1 MNISVDKKNLFK
13 YSIHHYFKLEDK
25 DEFIPYLWT
34 SSYGLLR
41 MLFLYR
47 KNGIEKEEIEQYIKR
62 VHSVLG
68 KNAFTNEKLSD
79 TIKFRLEWLKDY
91 DIEILEVFKEDID
104 PLLGSLR
111 IGKHEQN
118 NDEEPGIYLHYTT
131 KWIYALIKA
140 SQILQ
145 NKIYLFQACN
155 IMLTM
160 SEKNV
165 FPGTNNK
172 YPRKMDQELQEP
184 LQMTE
189 ISHDPL
195 DVFIS
200 LLNLIISLNKN
211 MINIKP
217 YNIKNKNEKKINKVR
232 EIYINL
238 LIKALEKN
246 IPRIS
251 EYNKNPKSLITNDT
265 LGIGFL
271 LTSCYKIRI
280 IINKIRSKMLDTV
293 FTKMSYKKNKFI
305 KLINSLYQ
313 NLLFVSE
320 NCMREYC
327 NFKKNEINDDA
338 YRWFGISIGLRA
350 TKMLEQKFLKKSKN
364 KEETELIK
372 KLSDFYSLRNDIHN
386 NYNTTSFKRGNWEE
400 HKDISIVTFLYA
412 KNPILN

>member
-1 MNISVDKKNLFK
+1 MNISIDKKSLFK
-13 YSIHHYFKLEDK
+13 YSIHHYFRIKDK

-41 MLFLYR
+41 MLFLYK
-47 KNGIEKEEIEQYIKR
+47 KNMIEKKEIEEYIKK
-62 VHSVLG
+62 VHGVLG
-68 KNAFTNEKLSD
+68 KNAFTNEKLSEK
-79 TIKFRLEWLKDY
+79 IKYKLEWLKDY
-91 DIEILEVFKEDID
+91 ESEILEVFKEDED

-118 NDEEPGIYLHYTT
+118 NGEEPGIYLHYTT
-131 KWIYALIKA
+131 KWIFALIKT

-145 NKIYLFQACN
+145 NEIYLFQACN
-155 IMLTM
+155 IMLSM
-160 SEKNV
+160 CEKNI

-172 YPRKMDQELQEP
+172 YPRKMNQELQEP
-184 LQMTE
+184 LQMNE

-195 DVFIS
+195 DVFIT

-211 MINIKP
+211 ITNIKP
-217 YNIKNKNEKKINKVR
+217 DKDKKEEEKINKVR
-232 EIYINL
+232 QIYINL

-246 IPRIS
+246 IPRIIK
-251 EYNKNPKSLITNDT
+251 YNKNPNSLNTNDI

-280 IINKIRSKMLDTV
+280 ILNKQRSKMLDTV
-293 FTKMSYKKNKFI
+293 FTKMSYKKNKFS
-305 KLINSLYQ
+305 KLINELYK

-327 NFKKNEINDDA
+327 NFKKDKVNNDA
-338 YRWFGISIGLRA
+338 YRWFGISIGLQSI
-350 TKMLEQKFLKKSKN
+350 KMLDKKFIKKSKN
-364 KEETELIK
+364 KKEMELIK
-372 KLSDFYSLRNDIHN
+372 KLSEFYSIRNDIHN
-386 NYNTTSFKRGNWEE
+386 NYNTISFRRGNWNE

-412 KNPILN
+412 KNPILS

>member
-13 YSIHHYFKLEDK
+13 YSIHHYFKMQDK
-25 DEFIPYLWT
+25 EEFIPYLWT

-47 KNGIEKEEIEQYIKR
+47 KNSIEKEEIEEFIKR

-68 KNAFTNEKLSD
+68 KNAFTNEKLSKE
-79 TIKFRLEWLKDY
+79 IKYKLEWLKDY
-91 DIEILEVFKEDID
+91 DIEISEVFKEDED
-104 PLLGSLR
+104 PLFGSLR
-111 IGKHEQN
+111 IGKYEQQN
-118 NDEEPGIYLHYTT
+118 GEEPGIYLHYTT

-145 NKIYLFQACN
+145 NEIYLFQACN

-172 YPRKMDQELQEP
+172 YPRKMNQKLQEP
-184 LQMTE
+184 LEMSE

-200 LLNLIISLNKN
+200 IINLIISINKN
-211 MINIKP
+211 IMNIKP
-217 YNIKNKNEKKINKVR
+217 DKDKKEEEKINKVR
-232 EIYINL
+232 DIYVRL

-246 IPRIS
+246 IPRII
-251 EYNKNPKSLITNDT
+251 EYNKNPKSLITNDI

-280 IINKIRSKMLDTV
+280 ILNKQRSKMLDTI
-293 FTKMSYKKNKFI
+293 FSKMSFKKNKFI

-320 NCMREYC
+320 NCMSEYC
-327 NFKKNEINDDA
+327 NFKKNEANDDA

-350 TKMLEQKFLKKSKN
+350 IKMLEQKFLKKSKN
-364 KEETELIK
+364 KEEMELIK
-372 KLSDFYSLRNDIHN
+372 KLSDFYILRNDIHN
-386 NYNTTSFKRGNWEE
+386 NYNTTSFRRGNLKE
-400 HKDISIVTFLYA
+400 HKDISIVTFLYS

>member
-13 YSIHHYFKLEDK
+13 YSIHHYFKMQDK
-25 DEFIPYLWT
+25 EEFIPYLWT

-47 KNGIEKEEIEQYIKR
+47 KNSIEKEEIEEFIKR

-68 KNAFTNEKLSD
+68 KNAFTNEKLSKE
-79 TIKFRLEWLKDY
+79 IKYKLEWLKDY
-91 DIEILEVFKEDID
+91 DIQISEVFKEDED
-104 PLLGSLR
+104 PLFGSLR
-111 IGKHEQN
+111 IGKYEQQN
-118 NDEEPGIYLHYTT
+118 GEEPGIYLHYTT

-145 NKIYLFQACN
+145 NEIYLFQACN

-172 YPRKMDQELQEP
+172 YPRKMNQEIQEP
-184 LQMTE
+184 LEMSE

-200 LLNLIISLNKN
+200 IINLIISINQN
-211 MINIKP
+211 IINIKP
-217 YNIKNKNEKKINKVR
+217 DKDKKEEEKINKVR
-232 EIYINL
+232 DIYVRL

-246 IPRIS
+246 IPRII
-251 EYNKNPKSLITNDT
+251 EYNKNPKSLITNNI
-265 LGIGFL
+265 LGIGFI

-280 IINKIRSKMLDTV
+280 ILNKQRCKMLDTI
-293 FTKMSYKKNKFI
+293 FSKMSFKKNKFI

-320 NCMREYC
+320 NSMREYC
-327 NFKKNEINDDA
+327 NFKKNEVNDNA

-350 TKMLEQKFLKKSKN
+350 IKMLEQKFLKKSKN
-364 KEETELIK
+364 KEEMELIK
-372 KLSDFYSLRNDIHN
+372 KLSDFYGIRNDIHN
-386 NYNTTSFKRGNWEE
+386 NYNTTSFRRGNWEE
-400 HKDISIVTFLYA
+400 HKDISIVTFLYS